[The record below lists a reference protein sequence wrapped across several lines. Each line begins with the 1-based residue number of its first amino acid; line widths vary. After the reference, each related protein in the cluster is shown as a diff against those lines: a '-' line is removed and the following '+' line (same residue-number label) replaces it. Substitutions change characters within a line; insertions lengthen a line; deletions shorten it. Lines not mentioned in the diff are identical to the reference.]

1 MLVRIRVGEDLRA
14 DHEEI
19 RRLVVEGFD
28 GVDRAGVE
36 VQVRRARR
44 QGESF
49 TGRAYFT
56 LPSRPRP
63 HPETTFLVKLSLPA
77 TLRNRA
83 YPKTYRYWNR
93 KTAPWITVHDWRERL
108 VALVAHEACHVR
120 QFREGSRR
128 SEVEA
133 ERWASN
139 ILDAWRTREVR
150 PETVVLGVAAP
161 VDAFAVQLT
170 FPLTDLVLGSR
181 VTRQGRG
188 HPDRPVEVP

>member
-1 MLVRIRVGEDLRA
+1 VRIRVGDEIRA

-120 QFREGSRR
+120 QFREGLRR

-133 ERWASN
+133 ERWAASR
-139 ILDAWRTREVR
+139 LETWREMAQSVSEGERHPR
-150 PETVVLGVAAP
+150 AP
-161 VDAFAVQLT
+161 FTAMATQLRL
-170 FPLTDLVLGSR
+170 PLSEFDSA
-181 VTRQGRG
+181 GR
-188 HPDRPVEVP
+188 

>member
-1 MLVRIRVGEDLRA
+1 MAEEIKA
-14 DHEEI
+14 DHGEI
-19 RRLVVEGFD
+19 RKLVTEGFD

-44 QGESF
+44 PGESF

-63 HPETTFLVKLSLPA
+63 HPETTFLVRLSLPA

-93 KTAPWITVHDWRERL
+93 KTAPWITVRDWRERL

-120 QFREGSRR
+120 QFREGLRR

-133 ERWASN
+133 ERWAAGA
-139 ILDAWRTREVR
+139 LDAWRAREAGGAIVDLD
-150 PETVVLGVAAP
+150 EAP
-161 VDAFAVQLT
+161 AVDGSSVQL
-170 FPLTDLVLGSR
+170 VLPFVNRLIANAG
-181 VTRQGRG
+181 
-188 HPDRPVEVP
+188 

>member
-1 MLVRIRVGEDLRA
+1 MRIRVGEEIRA

-28 GVDRAGVE
+28 GVDRTGVE

-63 HPETTFLVKLSLPA
+63 HPETTFLVKLSLPG

-93 KTAPWITVHDWRERL
+93 KTAPWITVRDWRERL

-120 QFREGSRR
+120 QFRDGLRR

-133 ERWASN
+133 ERWAASTLN
-139 ILDAWRTREVR
+139 AWRAGGVGAGTAALDEV
-150 PETVVLGVAAP
+150 PP
-161 VDAFAVQLT
+161 VDGRAVQLVL
-170 FPLTDLVLGSR
+170 PLTELTVSAAG
-181 VTRQGRG
+181 
-188 HPDRPVEVP
+188 

>member
-1 MLVRIRVGEDLRA
+1 SVGDAGTVEPVRIRVGEEIRA

-63 HPETTFLVKLSLPA
+63 HPETTFVVKLSLPA

-93 KTAPWITVHDWRERL
+93 KTAPWITVRDWRERL

-120 QFREGSRR
+120 QFREGLRR

-133 ERWASN
+133 ERWAAARLES
-139 ILDAWRTREVR
+139 WRGAAQPVSAGQRHAGARSLGMAMIVR
-150 PETVVLGVAAP
+150 LP
-161 VDAFAVQLT
+161 V
-170 FPLTDLVLGSR
+170 
-181 VTRQGRG
+181 
-188 HPDRPVEVP
+188 

>member
-1 MLVRIRVGEDLRA
+1 VRIRVGEEIRA

-28 GVDRAGVE
+28 GVDRGGVE

-93 KTAPWITVHDWRERL
+93 KTAPWITVRDWRERL

-120 QFREGSRR
+120 QFREGLRR

-133 ERWASN
+133 ERWAATR
-139 ILDAWRTREVR
+139 LEVWRNRGRESDVAREPLAEWASRTPIQLRLPVGEWTTRGLEI
-150 PETVVLGVAAP
+150 
-161 VDAFAVQLT
+161 
-170 FPLTDLVLGSR
+170 
-181 VTRQGRG
+181 
-188 HPDRPVEVP
+188 